1 MQAMD
6 GFLIVLDKEA
16 NILYV
21 SETITGYV
29 GLSQV
34 GIIRLH
40 NSSWAPRW
48 LCLLHEY
55 LCLSRQSTQ
64 GLR

>member
-34 GIIRLH
+34 NTIHVYTCNIRL
-40 NSSWAPRW
+40 
-48 LCLLHEY
+48 LFCGYEVIM
-55 LCLSRQSTQ
+55 T
-64 GLR
+64 

>member
-21 SETITGYV
+21 SETIIDSV
-29 GLSQV
+29 GLRQV
-34 GIIRLH
+34 GLKGIRLH
-40 NSSWAPRW
+40 FTDG
-48 LCLLHEY
+48 
-55 LCLSRQSTQ
+55 QI
-64 GLR
+64 